1 MTLMQLLFNSSSTRR
16 ILGLAPTTQVKI
28 QVWDKVIWVW
38 VKGQRPTLISKKKY
52 FAEFARFR
60 KEGGEKVKVYFA
72 NGYKAEGAKET
83 YSLDPQEA
91 FIDCSCVDMQQQKE
105 IWGKGCCKHGYAL
118 LGMLGYSTL
127 QEYVAK
133 H

>member
-1 MTLMQLLFNSSSTRR
+1 MQLLFNAASTRR
-16 ILGLAPTTQVKI
+16 ILNLAPTTQVKI
-28 QVWDKVIWVW
+28 EVWDKVVWVH

-52 FAEFARFR
+52 YAEFARFR
-60 KEGGEKVKVYFA
+60 KEGGEKVKVYYA
-72 NGYKAEGAKET
+72 NGYKAVGVKET
-83 YSLDPQEA
+83 YNLEPQRD
-91 FIDCSCVDMQQQKE
+91 FVDCSCVDMQQQKE

-118 LGMLGYSTL
+118 LGMLGYNSL

>member
-1 MTLMQLLFNSSSTRR
+1 MKLLFNASSTRR
-16 ILGLAPTTQVKI
+16 ILNLAPNTQVKI
-28 QVWDKVIWVW
+28 EVWDKVVWVH
-38 VKGQRPTLISKKKY
+38 VKGQRPTFVSKKKY

-72 NGYKAEGAKET
+72 NGYKAQGAKET
-83 YSLDPQEA
+83 YNLEPQENY
-91 FIDCSCVDMQQQKE
+91 IDCSCVDMQQQKE
-105 IWGKGCCKHGYAL
+105 VWGKGCCKHSYAL
-118 LGMLGYSTL
+118 LGMLGYNSL